1 MALLLT
7 ACAPVGPDYQPPRPD
22 LPARWSM
29 EQKSHAAAPVESN
42 GRWWHLFNDPLLS
55 DLISRAITANQ
66 DLRIAGSRIKAARA
80 RYRITAADSAP
91 SLAASAAYTHSR
103 RSENT
108 GATGGSQDLE
118 NTGSTAGNQDLE
130 NTGSTAGNRDLYE
143 AGFDADWEI
152 DLFGG
157 QRRAIEAATAT
168 FAASQENRRDV
179 LITLEAEVA
188 RNYFEL
194 RGSQRQL
201 ATAKD
206 NLAAQAMTLAT
217 VQGRFRLGLV
227 SRLEVVQAQTQKSL
241 LAALLPALEKKI
253 AQSTSQLALLLNLQT
268 ASLASRLAQPAVSP
282 EFPQSLPAG
291 LPSDLLRRRPD
302 IRRAERQ
309 LAAASAEIGVATA
322 DLFPRFSLTALA
334 GLQSS
339 SLSDLVSS
347 GSRFWSLGP
356 SLSLPLFNREKLQA
370 AVEITEAQQEEMLA
384 GYEKAVL
391 AALIETENTLILFSR
406 EQETRSSLAEAVKTG
421 RQAVTLSE
429 GLYKSG
435 LTDLTDVLTSQRTQ
449 YQAED
454 QLIGSEQQLAL
465 YTIALYK
472 ALGGGWEI
480 AEQAASGLSPADRQT
495 HQKPSK

>member
-1 MALLLT
+1 MTLLLVG
-7 ACAPVGPDYQPPRPD
+7 CAPVGPDYQSPRPD
-22 LPARWSM
+22 LPARWST
-29 EQKSHAAAPVESN
+29 EQEQHAPAPVEDTR
-42 GRWWHLFNDPLLS
+42 RWWNLFNDPLLTE
-55 DLISRAITANQ
+55 LVTRAITANQ

-80 RYRITAADSAP
+80 RYRITTASSSP
-91 SLAASAAYTHSR
+91 SLAAAAAYSHSR

-108 GATGGSQDLE
+108 GSTG
-118 NTGSTAGNQDLE
+118 GNQDLFQ
-130 NTGSTAGNRDLYE
+130 

-157 QRRAIEAATAT
+157 QRRSVEAATAT
-168 FAASQENRRDV
+168 LVASEENRRDV

-194 RGSQRQL
+194 RGSQRRL

-206 NLAAQAMTLAT
+206 NLRTQDLTLAT
-217 VQGRFRLGLV
+217 VQGRFRLGLG
-227 SRLEVVQAQTQKSL
+227 SRLEVAQAQTQKSL
-241 LAALLPALEKKI
+241 LAAQIPALDKKI
-253 AQSTSQLALLLNLQT
+253 AQSTSQLALLLNLQP
-268 ASLASRLAQPAVSP
+268 AGLAPRLAQPAISP
-282 EFPQSLPAG
+282 AFPLTLPAG

-309 LAAASAEIGVATA
+309 LAAATAEIGVATA
-322 DLFPRFSLTALA
+322 DLFPRFSLAALV

-339 SLSDLVSS
+339 NLADLVSS

-356 SLSLPLFNREKLQA
+356 SLNLPLFNRGKLQA
-370 AVEITEAQQEEMLA
+370 AVEITEAQREEMLA
-384 GYEKAVL
+384 GYEQTVL
-391 AALIETENTLILFSR
+391 TALVETENTLLLFSR
-406 EQETRSSLAEAVKTG
+406 EQETRSSLAEAVQTG

-429 GLYKSG
+429 GLYRSG
-435 LTDLTDVLTSQRTQ
+435 LTGLTDVLTSQRSQ

-472 ALGGGWEI
+472 ALGGGWQI
-480 AEQAASGLSPADRQT
+480 AEQAASAGPVDSQAPQQT
-495 HQKPSK
+495 QQLNTMQ